1 MIAETEIL
9 HMVGTQFSKTM
20 ENLCVAVENIRLS
33 HGKVGIKMSKYYIII
48 AHDGT
53 EVIDSTVEAEDRI
66 AAMDYMEGR
75 YKRECRRRN
84 NTHSRFARNP
94 LFRLASLCGMV

>member
-1 MIAETEIL
+1 
-9 HMVGTQFSKTM
+9 
-20 ENLCVAVENIRLS
+20 
-33 HGKVGIKMSKYYIII
+33 MSKYYIII

-53 EVIDSTVEAEDRI
+53 EVIDNTTEAEDRI
-66 AAMDYMEGR
+66 AAMDYLESR

-84 NTHSRFARNP
+84 NIHSRSAKNP

>member
-1 MIAETEIL
+1 MWRLEISDCHTEKRKEI
-9 HMVGTQFSKTM
+9 V
-20 ENLCVAVENIRLS
+20 R
-33 HGKVGIKMSKYYIII
+33 MSKYYIII

-53 EVIDSTVEAEDRI
+53 EVIDNTVQAEDRI
-66 AAMDYMEGR
+66 AVMDYMEGR

-84 NTHSRFARNP
+84 NIHSRSAKNP